1 MGTTLCRT
9 VTEGP
14 DFLKVVLSKM
24 SLENENSEE
33 NVVFERRMKVVS
45 AVPPDVDYTLAL
57 KRPQITSTIAGILNK
72 KKTFF

>member
-1 MGTTLCRT
+1 
-9 VTEGP
+9 
-14 DFLKVVLSKM
+14 M

-72 KKTFF
+72 KKLFFKCFILRTEILIDN